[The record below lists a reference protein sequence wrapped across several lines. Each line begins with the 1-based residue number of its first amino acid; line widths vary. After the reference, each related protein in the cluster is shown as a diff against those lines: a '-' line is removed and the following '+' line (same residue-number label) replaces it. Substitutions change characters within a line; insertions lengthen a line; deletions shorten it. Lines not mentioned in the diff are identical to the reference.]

1 MSPFSSHV
9 LLVEKK
15 DNSYI
20 FCMDYRHLNA
30 ITTKGQYLVSI
41 IDELLDELHG
51 SSWFSSLDLCSG
63 FY

>member
-9 LLVEKK
+9 LLVKKK

-30 ITTKGQYLVSI
+30 ITAKGQYLVSI

-51 SSWFSSLDLCSG
+51 SS
-63 FY
+63 